1 VVIFHR
7 VPTAWAFGCLLI
19 CASAAA
25 DDVDPDNDGSQYAWA
40 SNLGWLNAEPLG
52 EGGPGLSLS
61 DEAATGWL
69 WSANSGWVSLSCEN
83 TSSCPSVDYGVVNDG
98 DGRLSGYAWSP
109 NLGWISFSCVDSDSC
124 GSVDYGVQVDPA
136 SGEMSGWAWAANAGW
151 VSFSCSNSESCA
163 NVDYGIKLVAAE
175 VLDQIFGDRFE

>member
-7 VPTAWAFGCLLI
+7 VPTAWVFGCLLI

-69 WSANSGWVSLSCEN
+69 WSANV
-83 TSSCPSVDYGVVNDG
+83 
-98 DGRLSGYAWSP
+98 
-109 NLGWISFSCVDSDSC
+109 
-124 GSVDYGVQVDPA
+124 
-136 SGEMSGWAWAANAGW
+136 GW

-163 NVDYGIKLVAAE
+163 EVDYGIELAAAAIP
-175 VLDQIFGDRFE
+175 DQIFGDRFEQF